1 MRKINFFTNIMLDLV
16 KIIFDNDK
24 ASEELVLKILQLD
37 NLNQEIN
44 DNNFIS
50 LLINDIIKNT
60 KFSFENSNNS
70 MNSIL
75 LGSNVSILNYI
86 FNCKNACMIGIFEKF
101 KKEKFFYD
109 NLVLSINSIFSKR
122 LYKVD
127 DYTEKPQFDLL
138 GIRIGSSNSIHGNSD
153 IPFSLES
160 LNDLINFYI
169 KVYEKFLAGEDYMI
183 LFKERENKLE
193 EIKKSNEYLRLGNQ
207 SKDEE
212 SETEEEEDE
221 YDDEDI
227 PKPMFFNSKLDAKKE
242 DNANVNKDIVNKD
255 NIKNNESGN
264 SDDNLENEKYNDV
277 NFWHTEIKDEKI
289 DEILKELL

>member
-1 MRKINFFTNIMLDLV
+1 
-16 KIIFDNDK
+16 
-24 ASEELVLKILQLD
+24 
-37 NLNQEIN
+37 
-44 DNNFIS
+44 
-50 LLINDIIKNT
+50 
-60 KFSFENSNNS
+60 

-75 LGSNVSILNYI
+75 LGSNISILNYI
-86 FNCKNACMIGIFEKF
+86 FSCKNDCMKSIFEKM

-207 SKDEE
+207 SKDED
-212 SETEEEEDE
+212 SETEEEEEE
-221 YDDEDI
+221 YDEEDI
-227 PKPMFFNSKLDAKKE
+227 PKPMFFNSKLDGKKD
-242 DNANVNKDIVNKD
+242 DNENVNKD
-255 NIKNNESGN
+255 NINNNKNEES
-264 SDDNLENEKYNDV
+264 DIEIFENEKYNDV
-277 NFWHTEIKDEKI
+277 NFWQPEIKDEKMI
-289 DEILKELL
+289 EILKELL